1 MTVPILTLPVTDWYC
16 PKGCGQTDQTQEPR
30 PHVRYHTCPRSR
42 GLSAPMVPVGVKA
55 KVEIHER
62 EDYVGTEDVFLHD
75 GRPVMNIVTT
85 RDEGQ
90 DCMVFAPTAHATVRG

>member
-1 MTVPILTLPVTDWYC
+1 MSVPILNPVRQWYC
-16 PKGCGQTDQTQEPR
+16 PNCHLEDTTREAR
-30 PHVRYHTCPRSR
+30 PHSRMHVCPKLR
-42 GLSAPMVPVGVKA
+42 GLSAPMLPKGTAA
-55 KVEIHER
+55 KVTANER
-62 EDYVGTEDVFLHD
+62 EDYVGTDDVFLHD